1 MFSGKFS
8 GNKLHK
14 NIQKMLSVF
23 MFLFFSFRVD
33 VSCFLSC
40 WVCPSCFCVLKL
52 KKKKRLLK
60 KEERS
65 RAESQVYT
73 HMCACTHIHMHTC
86 TQSPLNIYDFQIHSL
101 PTLFIFQ
108 KVFTFHFK
116 AKPFQPLLPLQNKG
130 KFILNNVLSSTLL
143 ALERNYLQLKAKFLK
158 VF

>member
-14 NIQKMLSVF
+14 NIQKILSVF

-33 VSCFLSC
+33 VSCFLRC
-40 WVCPSCFCVLKL
+40 WVCPSCSCVLKL
-52 KKKKRLLK
+52 KKKRLLK

-73 HMCACTHIHMHTC
+73 HMCACTHIHMHTY
-86 TQSPLNIYDFQIHSL
+86 TQSPLNVYDFQIHSL
-101 PTLFIFQ
+101 STLSIFQ
-108 KVFTFHFK
+108 NVFTIHFK

-130 KFILNNVLSSTLL
+130 KFKPNNVLSSTLL
-143 ALERNYLQLKAKFLK
+143 ALERNYSQLKAKFLK